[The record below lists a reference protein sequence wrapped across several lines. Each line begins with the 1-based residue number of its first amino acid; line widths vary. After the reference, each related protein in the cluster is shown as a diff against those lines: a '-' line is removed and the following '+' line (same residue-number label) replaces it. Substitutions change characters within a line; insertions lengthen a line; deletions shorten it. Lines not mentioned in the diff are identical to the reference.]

1 MGVPTTMDE
10 PISIPRKFPGGSQ
23 KKPTQGKPQL
33 SVKATKR
40 GGSRGVKRRRA
51 KFKNE
56 LKFSILGSNS
66 AGLKAKTESLV
77 QNIKVFNNPSCITL
91 QETKMRHCG
100 TLKLSGYQVFEK
112 VRSGL
117 GGGLFTAIDQN
128 LNPVLIGAINEES
141 EILVVQCQVG
151 ENKVRII
158 NGYGPQEDDPTA
170 ARLTFWQSMEQE
182 VVAAK
187 NENCMVLIQMD
198 ANAKVG
204 KCVLRDDPN
213 DLSNNGQLLLDL
225 IDRENLV
232 LVNSSSLCS
241 GAITRHRV
249 TQENIEQSILDYIV
263 VCEKLSQFLEMMI
276 IP

>member
-1 MGVPTTMDE
+1 
-10 PISIPRKFPGGSQ
+10 
-23 KKPTQGKPQL
+23 
-33 SVKATKR
+33 
-40 GGSRGVKRRRA
+40 
-51 KFKNE
+51 
-56 LKFSILGSNS
+56 
-66 AGLKAKTESLV
+66 
-77 QNIKVFNNPSCITL
+77 
-91 QETKMRHCG
+91 
-100 TLKLSGYQVFEK
+100 
-112 VRSGL
+112 
-117 GGGLFTAIDQN
+117 
-128 LNPVLIGAINEES
+128 
-141 EILVVQCQVG
+141 
-151 ENKVRII
+151 
-158 NGYGPQEDDPTA
+158 
-170 ARLTFWQSMEQE
+170 MEQE